1 MGWPAK
7 HKPLAT
13 AIAVLFLAGYVVF
26 FLTGASTIRHLVDN
40 LVAGYFMAWGLYAML
55 SDVPRT
61 ELGKRFIL
69 TTVSIL
75 SCFLIA
81 EGTVLVGAADY
92 RAVFGTFHL
101 RHALDVAGR
110 RFDPE
115 LVWVREPYYEF
126 EADYQG
132 NLGRGLCIPPD
143 PSKRIKIQY
152 DRNGFR
158 NSRTMT
164 EADIVVIGDSYVE
177 AAMIPD
183 EALSTSILAR
193 LHGKPVA
200 NLGNS
205 GYGPPQELGVLKRYG
220 FSLNP
225 STVIWAFY
233 EGNDVSNM
241 KAYKKKAATLS
252 GENPFWQ
259 NFWFRSLSRNLL
271 AVYFRSAPQECVPSH
286 RIKPYQAV
294 FTDDSNRATPVFFAP
309 PGDVDSFQAED
320 DDLRSVADYL
330 AEAATLCRERNIRF
344 IVAFVPD
351 KYRVY
356 ADLSNVRF
364 TTDEFRSW
372 KLDDFPARLERALAA
387 VIPGLEYV
395 DLTPA
400 LRSESRRGVATYLS
414 DDTHWSVE
422 GHRVVAETLHS
433 AIKSPSLGGLVQ
445 KAQR

>member
-7 HKPLAT
+7 HRSLAT

-40 LVAGYFMAWGLYAML
+40 LVAGYLMAWGLYAML
-55 SDVPRT
+55 SDVPRA

-92 RAVFGTFHL
+92 RSVFGPSDL
-101 RHALDVAGR
+101 KHALDVAGR

-115 LVWVREPYYEF
+115 LVWVHDPYYEF

-158 NSRTMT
+158 NDREMT
-164 EADIVVIGDSYVE
+164 QADIVVIGDSYVE
-177 AAMIPD
+177 AAMTPD
-183 EALSTSILAR
+183 EALSTTQLAR
-193 LHGKPVA
+193 LQGKTVA

-220 FSLNP
+220 FALNP

-233 EGNDVSNM
+233 EGNDVSDM
-241 KAYKKKAATLS
+241 KSYEKKAAMLS
-252 GENPFWQ
+252 GENAFWQ

-271 AVYFRSAPQECVPSH
+271 ALYFRPAAQNCTPSP
-286 RIKPYQAV
+286 RIQPYRAKFMDDTNKAV
-294 FTDDSNRATPVFFAP
+294 SVFFAP
-309 PGDVDSFQAED
+309 PDDIDSFQTE
-320 DDLRSVADYL
+320 DDLRSAAAYL
-330 AEAATLCRERNIRF
+330 AEAAKLCRERNIRF
-344 IVAFVPD
+344 IAAFVPV

-356 ADLSNVRF
+356 GNLNNVIF
-364 TTDEFRSW
+364 STDEIRSW
-372 KLDDFPARLERALAA
+372 KLDDVPARLERALAA

-400 LRSESRRGVATYLS
+400 LQSESRRGVATYLS

-422 GHRVVAETLHS
+422 GHRVVAETLHC
-433 AIKSPSLGGLVQ
+433 AIRSPSLGGLVQ